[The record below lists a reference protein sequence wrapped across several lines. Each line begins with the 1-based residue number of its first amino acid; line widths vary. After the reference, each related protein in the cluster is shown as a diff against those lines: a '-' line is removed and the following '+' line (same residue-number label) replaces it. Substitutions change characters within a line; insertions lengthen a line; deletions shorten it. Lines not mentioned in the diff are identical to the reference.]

1 MAIMRMFFVWNKTN
15 FRGKSKKNGFEG
27 WEKDTSI
34 VL

>member
-1 MAIMRMFFVWNKTN
+1 LIRFMSISIFFVNKT
-15 FRGKSKKNGFEG
+15 KLIGFEG